1 MPRYTEDIQ
10 LGGYVPVAVTPKFK
24 ATSRLAEAMK
34 TLDTRHEQALQ
45 QLSAIDLAL
54 SQVELNEAEDAW
66 KANYIADIK
75 KQIDDAAMYGSYATA
90 LPTAIKLVGQVR
102 NDPALRARERYQ
114 AHYKEFIDRINNNKT
129 LDQDTKDW
137 AIAKNPY
144 NYKDRVDSNGRV
156 IGGTDWVPNKTPV
169 DTVPLNLILS
179 TALQWA
185 KADSGGG
192 TTATAFVNSKG
203 EIMSEE
209 LGNLDMSD
217 IVDVAYQKNNTW
229 TRLGKDKL
237 MEAVNAAIESTP
249 GAKASLDQEFT
260 VAKWKYSQL
269 TDEEKMGLQGSA
281 VTDRN
286 GKPLDFNQFLA
297 KKINPFI
304 NAAQYSSNVTKV
316 DYGTGFKTA
325 FELKQQAKA
334 AAQEAMES
342 SLGQFRSNV
351 TGMGY
356 NITYDT
362 TDFLNK
368 AEADIS
374 DAIEAIERVSPTI
387 TNTKRWQEAK
397 AKGDYDTLERIFNTP
412 IVINGQRIPYI
423 QTIKDRNIANTLE
436 DAFKIITD
444 NKGWIQDTY
453 GMASKAQI
461 DALKFK
467 NAWDSGQPL
476 PEGTLSKSFYN
487 TLDRMLGGKYQDV
500 NNFKISFGDADD
512 VDQFFGQLGVSKQN
526 AKELGVTLGNE
537 DGRLTAT
544 FNRDNDNLPKFI
556 QAFNNLS
563 MHVGGNL
570 VTGFS
575 LGIIGDLKHNDF
587 EAIDDEG
594 NSIHRFRRGEEYI
607 PMNYSS
613 GAQYG
618 PYTLSSLN
626 SLYNQASRT
635 VNNFKNTTGKLSQTN
650 QTVNSDLPGI
660 AEAREK
666 YGAESPEFA
675 AISKDIMHSTLARIV
690 GGNTA
695 QMTIYGVNEDTGNL
709 QMLDTKDRLAIL
721 GQLSYAAGKGDTYI
735 NVQFTG
741 DGFIDGYQ
749 VTIPG
754 KITDKGTLVPSDTPT
769 VYVISTGIEDE
780 ALNKH
785 RTDTKTRALKEYNRR
800 RSSYGSYRTLLGNT
814 ISNISNTG
822 ADINNIP
829 VKDPITVRNYIES
842 DIIIQDLI
850 SAINDGTRF
859 IPGSIPKVISDITKL
874 LGDSSPAVIQ
884 QIIQTVDNRIA
895 DNRKEEFYRQL
906 MTE

>member
-54 SQVELNEAEDAW
+54 SQIELNEAEDAW
-66 KANYIADIK
+66 KANYVADIK

-90 LPTAIKLVGQVR
+90 LPTAMKLAGQVLS
-102 NDPALRARERYQ
+102 DPALKARQRYQ
-114 AHYKEFIDRINNNKT
+114 AHYKEFIDKINNNNT

-137 AIAKNPY
+137 AIAQNPY
-144 NYKDRVDSNGRV
+144 NYQDRRDKDGKV

-169 DTVPLNLILS
+169 NTVPLNVILS

-325 FELKQQAKA
+325 FELKQKAKA
-334 AAQEAMES
+334 AAQEAMDNMY
-342 SLGQFRSNV
+342 GNGV
-351 TGMGY
+351 TFTGLGY
-356 NITYDT
+356 NITYDS
-362 TDFLNK
+362 TDYLNQ

-374 DAIEAIERVSPTI
+374 DAINAIEKVSPTI
-387 TNTKRWQEAK
+387 TNTKRWQDAK
-397 AKGDYDTLERIFNTP
+397 AKGDYDTMEKIFNTP
-412 IVINGQRIPYI
+412 VVINGKRIPYI
-423 QTIKDRNIANTLE
+423 QTIQDRNIANTLQ

-444 NKGWIQDTY
+444 NKSWIQDAY
-453 GMASKAQI
+453 GLASKEQI

-476 PEGTLSKSFYN
+476 PENDLSKVFYRGIDN
-487 TLDRMLGGKYQDV
+487 MLGHNAD
-500 NNFKISFGDADD
+500 NIDSFKITFYDADD
-512 VDQFFGQLGVSKQN
+512 KTSWLESLGLTETSAEKYGIN
-526 AKELGVTLGNE
+526 LSNE
-537 DGRLTAT
+537 NGRITAT
-544 FNRDNDNLPKFI
+544 FSRDNDNLPKYLQTFTALPSHLGTNI
-556 QAFNNLS
+556 IKNLIS
-563 MHVGGNL
+563 GWNVFSNKWNDLEALQNGNIVKRISNSDL
-570 VTGFS
+570 GFLNTVYDRAS
-575 LGIIGDLKHNDF
+575 SR
-587 EAIDDEG
+587 ID
-594 NSIHRFRRGEEYI
+594 
-607 PMNYSS
+607 
-613 GAQYG
+613 
-618 PYTLSSLN
+618 
-626 SLYNQASRT
+626 
-635 VNNFKNTTGKLSQTN
+635 NFKKTTGKGSQTE
-650 QTVNSDLPGI
+650 QLMLSPLAADE
-660 AEAREK
+660 EAKEK
-666 YGAESPEFA
+666 YGEESAEYKRVIDANHENVLR
-675 AISKDIMHSTLARIV
+675 LASS
-690 GGNTA
+690 GDYA
-695 QMTIYGVNEDTGNL
+695 QMAIMGYDDKTGGLVYLN
-709 QMLDTKDRLAIL
+709 TKDRIKAKAGIGDAIGENL
-721 GQLSYAAGKGDTYI
+721 DKVIVHQGTTGTKTGYNIVLPGKVDDKGKLI
-735 NVQFTG
+735 PG
-741 DGFIDGYQ
+741 DGTTTYF
-749 VTIPG
+749 VE
-754 KITDKGTLVPSDTPT
+754 
-769 VYVISTGIEDE
+769 TGIIDD
-780 ALNKH
+780 ALQRFKN
-785 RTDTKTRALKEYNRR
+785 DTATRALKEYNRR
-800 RSSYGSYRTLLGNT
+800 RSVYGSYRTLLGNT
-814 ISNISNTG
+814 ISNISNTS
-822 ADINNIP
+822 ADINNIT
-829 VKDPITVRNYIES
+829 VDPTTARNYIEA
-842 DIIIQDLI
+842 DIIIQDLVN
-850 SAINDGTRF
+850 AINNGATFTQDGFAT
-859 IPGSIPKVISDITKL
+859 IISKITNL
-874 LGDSSPAVIQ
+874 LGDNSPITQQ
-884 QIIQTVDNRIA
+884 QILQTISNRI
-895 DNRKEEFYRQL
+895 DNGR
-906 MTE
+906 